1 VPQRELAAVRG
12 RVPDLR
18 YLAELALWSPT
29 LARRRFE
36 SAQYEEDAAAD
47 FCNRFTSIVHLLDR
61 RMPEER
67 ALARCSSP
75 PGLRL
80 NAKARVMERLTTPYE
95 LRGRDCMTRRG

>member
-1 VPQRELAAVRG
+1 M
-12 RVPDLR
+12 
-18 YLAELALWSPT
+18 

-67 ALARCSSP
+67 ALARGSSILS
-75 PGLRL
+75 LRPTS
-80 NAKARVMERLTTPYE
+80 KTRVMERLTTLYE
-95 LRGRDCMTRRG
+95 LRGRDCMTRGG